1 MASQNAVKRA
11 QNTRLAVARS
21 SLTISLTI
29 PWATLDMADEAGGFK
44 VILLSHGFVP
54 ANILRGMRDLN
65 SYLYSLSVLSYR
77 WISAGNL
84 ARSLILP
91 II

>member
-1 MASQNAVKRA
+1 MASQNAVKRV
-11 QNTRLAVARS
+11 QNTRLAATRS

-54 ANILRGMRDLN
+54 ATFCAGRRA
-65 SYLYSLSVLSYR
+65 
-77 WISAGNL
+77 WIAIRATFGAFVPSDTCRKFSQIAGF
-84 ARSLILP
+84 A
-91 II
+91 

>member
-54 ANILRGMRDLN
+54 ANILRWTKGLD
-65 SYLYSLSVLSYR
+65 SYPRGFRCFRTVR
-77 WISAGNL
+77 MSAVNL
-84 ARSLILP
+84 VRLPILP